1 MIRIDRITQPIT
13 EWALDYGIPVAL
25 IRSRLKRG
33 WSEERA
39 VTEPMVVWRGEK
51 LPADAMLDEEPEA
64 PTVRKPAPRPAPA
77 AAPIVIT
84 PAHRA
89 LARRTAQRH
98 RYSPKLITF
107 GGVSLSCAQWAAA
120 LGISPQAMH
129 RRLKTKPLAEALTP
143 PPPWRTGGSTH

>member
-1 MIRIDRITQPIT
+1 VTLTLDGITQSIG
-13 EWALDYGIPVAL
+13 EWALDYGIPVKL

-51 LPADAMLDEEPEA
+51 LPPDAMLDEEPEA
-64 PTVRKPAPRPAPA
+64 PTVRQPAPRPGP
-77 AAPIVIT
+77 APIVIT

-89 LARRTAQRH
+89 LARRTARRH

-107 GGVSLSCAQWAAA
+107 RGVSLSCAQWAAA
-120 LGISPQAMH
+120 LGISTQAMH
-129 RRLKTKPLAEALTP
+129 RRFKTKPLPEALTP
-143 PPPWRTGGSTH
+143 PPAWRVGGSRH